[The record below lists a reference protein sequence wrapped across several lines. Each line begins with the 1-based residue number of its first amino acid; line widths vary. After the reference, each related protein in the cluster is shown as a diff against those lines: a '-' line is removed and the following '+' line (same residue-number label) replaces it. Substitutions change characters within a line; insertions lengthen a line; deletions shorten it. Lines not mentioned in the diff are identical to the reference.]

1 MRPLDSYPFFKCGDE
16 MELKAL
22 TRQTLNDNPALSLW
36 LDKLLNRPN
45 EFHSQLITKKEDS
58 DVNRQLYY
66 VSQILISTV
75 LKNDTGLRGGI
86 SPVILPS
93 PPSSGSRKEGCTFDT
108 ISIPSSVKYIDA
120 NKDCFDVNS
129 LVDYRTTPDDYVIP
143 FDDSAGKLNLSDDN
157 ITTMDTISRNII
169 QNFIRK
175 NAELISVDCF
185 PFAIDFFIRQ
195 DSILPFETHFPGRGL
210 GVHFLPFLLFSK
222 QREIF
227 RDYFNGL
234 FYEIKNKYG
243 CNVKLEIGSCGQTS
257 FHVLDRS
264 FINLINNNF
273 AVLDSN
279 NCPQVIKRIDLDVN
293 DDYKKFPIRTIPEWD
308 YSINQI
314 ILDKNITFDD
324 VSGIRE
330 KIGTWA
336 IIKSSLNIPWW
347 SKHRKKP
354 EACLVD
360 KKFVKRVNSLLQEY
374 PSVIVQ
380 ELITDSVD
388 KNGHFGELRFY
399 YMVMG

>member
-1 MRPLDSYPFFKCGDE
+1 M
-16 MELKAL
+16 
-22 TRQTLNDNPALSLW
+22 
-36 LDKLLNRPN
+36 
-45 EFHSQLITKKEDS
+45 
-58 DVNRQLYY
+58 
-66 VSQILISTV
+66 
-75 LKNDTGLRGGI
+75 
-86 SPVILPS
+86 
-93 PPSSGSRKEGCTFDT
+93 
-108 ISIPSSVKYIDA
+108 
-120 NKDCFDVNS
+120 
-129 LVDYRTTPDDYVIP
+129 
-143 FDDSAGKLNLSDDN
+143 
-157 ITTMDTISRNII
+157 
-169 QNFIRK
+169 
-175 NAELISVDCF
+175 
-185 PFAIDFFIRQ
+185 
-195 DSILPFETHFPGRGL
+195 LPFETHFPGRGL

-227 RDYFNGL
+227 RDYFDGL

-243 CNVKLEIGSCGQTS
+243 SNVKVEVGNCGQTS
-257 FHVLDRS
+257 FHGLDRS
-264 FINLINNNF
+264 FIDLINNNF
-273 AVLDSN
+273 ALLDSN

-293 DDYKKFPIRTIPEWD
+293 DDYQKFPIRTFPEWD